1 MYIKGSILPL
11 IEGDI
16 VGIRNIKESFANNS
30 VFATKEGNIFKLNF
44 AGVVQNI
51 GFQTENIFYYWCSVS
66 KSIWQEK

>member
-30 VFATKEGNIFKLNF
+30 VFATKEGKICKLNF
-44 AGVVQNI
+44 ACVVQNI
-51 GFQTENIFYYWCSVS
+51 GFKIDNIFYYWCSVK
-66 KSIWQEK
+66 KSI

>member
-30 VFATKEGNIFKLNF
+30 VFATKE
-44 AGVVQNI
+44 
-51 GFQTENIFYYWCSVS
+51 ENIFQAEFCQCGS
-66 KSIWQEK
+66 KHRPLDRQYFFIIGVLC